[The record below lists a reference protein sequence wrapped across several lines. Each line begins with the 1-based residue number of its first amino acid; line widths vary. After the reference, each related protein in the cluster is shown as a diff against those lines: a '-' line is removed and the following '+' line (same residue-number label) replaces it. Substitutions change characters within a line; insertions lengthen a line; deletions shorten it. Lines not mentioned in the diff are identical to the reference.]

1 MRRYARILIFIVVLV
16 VLSGLAVGFKT
27 ITIGNFERGGEDT
40 LLGLTLGLDLQGG
53 SHLVYQASL
62 FSEPEEPGMSGE
74 RIPPTADQMDAL
86 RRGPS
91 SGDSTRQGLGEPI
104 LQVLGED
111 RLLVQIPGVSDPDS
125 AKALIGETAQLEFK
139 HRTRNVPQP
148 LEFEQ
153 GEIISYSVVEVTPE
167 LFAPPEEEGE
177 ADTEGSE
184 GEEDRR
190 IGHIRVRQWGRR
202 RDR

>member
-27 ITIGNFERGGEDT
+27 ITIGNFQRGGEDT

-62 FSEPEEPGMSGE
+62 FSEPDEPGMSGE

-86 RRGPS
+86 KKTIERRLNS
-91 SGDSTRQGLGEPI
+91 SGLGEPI

-111 RLLVQIPGVSDPDS
+111 RLLVQIPGVSDPTVQRLS
-125 AKALIGETAQLEFK
+125 
-139 HRTRNVPQP
+139 
-148 LEFEQ
+148 
-153 GEIISYSVVEVTPE
+153 
-167 LFAPPEEEGE
+167 
-177 ADTEGSE
+177 
-184 GEEDRR
+184 
-190 IGHIRVRQWGRR
+190 
-202 RDR
+202 

>member
-27 ITIGNFERGGEDT
+27 ITIGNFQRGGEDT

-86 RRGPS
+86 KRTIERRLNS
-91 SGDSTRQGLGEPI
+91 SGLGEPI

-111 RLLVQIPGVSDPDS
+111 RLLVQIPGRQRSGQRQGS
-125 AKALIGETAQLEFK
+125 
-139 HRTRNVPQP
+139 HR
-148 LEFEQ
+148 
-153 GEIISYSVVEVTPE
+153 
-167 LFAPPEEEGE
+167 
-177 ADTEGSE
+177 
-184 GEEDRR
+184 
-190 IGHIRVRQWGRR
+190 
-202 RDR
+202 